1 MKRIKLAMLITLL
14 SAWTLPKVW
23 AEGILDPAK
32 IEQLTGL
39 KGTLNEK
46 DGVFKVS
53 YPRSDLHVMSNGVT
67 ITPPMGLTAWAA
79 FTKMGG
85 QDMVMGDIVMTE
97 DQVNPV
103 MSAALDSGLDVTALH
118 NHFFWDR
125 PKIMFMH
132 ISGMMDEG

>member
-1 MKRIKLAMLITLL
+1 MKRIIACTLL
-14 SAWTLPKVW
+14 MASVTW
-23 AEGILDPAK
+23 AAGATSLDTAK

-39 KGTLNEK
+39 KGVLNEK

-53 YPRSDLHVMSNGVT
+53 YPRSDLHVISNGVT

-79 FTKMGG
+79 FTKMGNG
-85 QDMVMGDIVMTE
+85 DMVMGDIVLTE

-103 MSAALDSGLDVTALH
+103 MSAALDNGLDVTALH
-118 NHFFWDR
+118 NHFFWDQ

-132 ISGMMDEG
+132 ISGMM